1 MQIANFLFNW
11 VFGEAGGYEYME
23 FYRFHHFGDEHARI
37 WEDGTI
43 ESLDTLQTMYAYDLK
58 IPGGQERKKKESAQ
72 RYENLLAEPREA
84 GFLGKVPDR
93 TTVNTC
99 FRSSKSDPPGSP
111 KSDPP

>member
-43 ESLDTLQTMYAYDLK
+43 EQLDILETMYGYNPK
-58 IPGGQERKKKESAQ
+58 IPGDEERKSEESAR
-72 RYENLLAEPREA
+72 RYENLLKELAKA
-84 GFLGKVPDR
+84 GLLEDMPYHKIMNSFLVLRKEE
-93 TTVNTC
+93 
-99 FRSSKSDPPGSP
+99 K
-111 KSDPP
+111 